1 MWLYISCRLA
11 FHSNNTNLNVWI
23 PVSFCNQCLTVVT
36 PYTSPEGFFFYSD
49 LRFSGGQST
58 VGQEKNFFPLSRAF
72 RTKILAFKQFLQYF
86 ATGSDTSSCQD
97 YEECDECLSEETQIM
112 DFFTHCKLQMNTHI
126 NFLNIRSQLILVLTS
141 SGFYSITWRMISKSA
156 GYKIHFRKQ
165 PPFTGN
171 FRRDVTCKPAI
182 GQCMHSN
189 SK

>member
-1 MWLYISCRLA
+1 MPYSGYPLHEPRGVFLLFRPTVQWTSINRL
-11 FHSNNTNLNVWI
+11 
-23 PVSFCNQCLTVVT
+23 PR
-36 PYTSPEGFFFYSD
+36 E
-49 LRFSGGQST
+49 
-58 VGQEKNFFPLSRAF
+58 EFFPLSPAF

-97 YEECDECLSEETQIM
+97 YEECDECCCRREL
-112 DFFTHCKLQMNTHI
+112 THCKLQMNNHI

-141 SGFYSITWRMISKSA
+141 SGFYSKTWRMISKSA

-165 PPFTGN
+165 PPFRGN

-182 GQCMHSN
+182 GQCMYSN